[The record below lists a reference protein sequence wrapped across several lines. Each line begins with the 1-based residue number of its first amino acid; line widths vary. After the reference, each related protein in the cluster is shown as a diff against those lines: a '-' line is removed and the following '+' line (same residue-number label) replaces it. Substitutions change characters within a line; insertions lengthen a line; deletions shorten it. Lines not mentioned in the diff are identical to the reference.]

1 MLSIINSNNL
11 IGIDSFLVKVE
22 TDITK
27 GIPSFNVVGLPGA
40 EVREARERVK
50 SAIINSGY
58 DFPNSRIVVN
68 LSPADIKKEGS
79 FLDLPISIG
88 ILRKYVNKN
97 DSYLDECV
105 FVGELSLDGHLRKV
119 KGILS
124 LVIGAKKEN
133 FKRIFIPYDNLK
145 ESNFIEGIEI
155 IPVKNLKEC
164 IDYINGNKNICSSY
178 KNIEEK
184 NTTCNYNEDF
194 KDVKGNYFAKRGAEI
209 CAAGNHNFIMI
220 GPPGSGKTMVAK
232 RIRTILPKL
241 DQEEMIEISKI
252 YSIAGLM
259 NEEEGIIKE
268 RPFRSPHHS
277 TTIQSLVGGGFN
289 SKPGEITLSH
299 RGVLFLD
306 EIAEF
311 DRRILESLRQPMEDK
326 YVSISRVRH
335 TVKYPC
341 NMLIVAAMNPCP
353 CGHYLSKKECR
364 CQSYEIIRY
373 RNKLSGPL
381 LDRFD
386 VFVEMTQI
394 PFTKLNEK
402 SQEETSETIRNRV
415 EKAREIQKI
424 RFKNEPISTNNEM
437 TTSMIDKYCELDKAT
452 KEVINSIYEYDE
464 LSNRSYVKLIKLAR
478 TIADLEGKENI
489 ERNHVLEAYSYR
501 KAYYT
506 YFKSKE
512 IGENYG

>member
-22 TDITK
+22 TDITR
-27 GIPSFNVVGLPGA
+27 GIPSFNVVGLPST

-88 ILRKYVNKN
+88 ILRKYLNKD
-97 DSYLDECV
+97 DSYLNECV
-105 FVGELSLDGHLRKV
+105 FVGELSLDGHLRKAN
-119 KGILS
+119 GILS

-145 ESNFIEGIEI
+145 ESSFIDGIEI
-155 IPVKNLKEC
+155 IPIKSLHEC
-164 IDYINGNKNICSSY
+164 IDYLNGSEAISLKY
-178 KNIEEK
+178 KDLEFEDVN
-184 NTTCNYNEDF
+184 CNYTEDF
-194 KDVKGNYFAKRGAEI
+194 KDVKGNYFAKRAAEI
-209 CAAGNHNFIMI
+209 CAAGNHNLIMV

-241 DQEEMIEISKI
+241 NKEEMIEISKI
-252 YSIAGLM
+252 YSIAGLIK
-259 NEEEGIIKE
+259 EEYGIVKE

-277 TTIQSLVGGGFN
+277 TTMQSLVGGGFN

-326 YVSISRVRH
+326 YVNVSRVRH
-335 TVKYPC
+335 NVKYPC
-341 NMLIVAAMNPCP
+341 NMLVIAAMNPCP
-353 CGHYLSKKECR
+353 CGLYLSKLECR
-364 CQSYEIIRY
+364 CQNYEIMRY

-386 VFVEMTQI
+386 IFVEMTQI
-394 PFTKLNEK
+394 PFEKLSDK
-402 SQEETSETIRNRV
+402 SHEETSEEIRKRV
-415 EKAREIQKI
+415 EKAREIQRL
-424 RFKNEPISTNNEM
+424 RFADEIINTNNEM
-437 TTSMIDKYCELDKAT
+437 TTAMIDKYCELDKET
-452 KEVINSIYEYDE
+452 KKILDEIYNKHD
-464 LSNRSYVKLIKLAR
+464 LSNRSYTKLIKVAR
-478 TIADLEGKENI
+478 TIADLEGEKNI
-489 ERNHVLEAYSYR
+489 NSNHVLESYSFR

-506 YFKSKE
+506 YFKSRM
-512 IGENYG
+512 GVNYG

>member
-22 TDITK
+22 TDITR
-27 GIPSFNVVGLPGA
+27 GIPSFNVVGLPST

-88 ILRKYVNKN
+88 ILRKYLNKD

-124 LVIGAKKEN
+124 LVIGAKKEK

-145 ESNFIEGIEI
+145 ESNFIDGIEI
-155 IPVKNLKEC
+155 VPVKNLQEC
-164 IDYINGNKNICSSY
+164 INYLNGNKSISINY
-178 KNIEEK
+178 KDLEEDIE
-184 NTTCNYNEDF
+184 CNYTEDF
-194 KDVKGNYFAKRGAEI
+194 KDVKGNYFAKRAAEI
-209 CAAGNHNFIMI
+209 SAAGNHNLIMV

-241 DQEEMIEISKI
+241 DKEEMIEVSKI
-252 YSIAGLM
+252 YSIAGLI
-259 NEEEGIIKE
+259 NEEYGIVKE

-277 TTIQSLVGGGFN
+277 ATMQSLVGGGFN

-326 YVSISRVRH
+326 YVNIARVRH
-335 TVKYPC
+335 NVKYPC
-341 NMLIVAAMNPCP
+341 NTLVIAAMNPCP
-353 CGHYLSKKECR
+353 CGLYLSKTECR
-364 CQSYEIIRY
+364 CQSFDIIRY
-373 RNKLSGPL
+373 RNRLSGPL

-386 VFVEMTQI
+386 IFVEMTQI
-394 PFTKLNEK
+394 PFQKLNEK
-402 SQEETSETIRNRV
+402 SQEETSQDIRIRV
-415 EKAREIQKI
+415 EKARKIQKQ
-424 RFKNEPISTNNEM
+424 RFENELINTNNEM
-437 TTSMIDKYCELDKAT
+437 TTSMIDKYCELDKDS
-452 KEVINSIYEYDE
+452 KNILDEIYNKYE
-464 LSNRSYVKLIKLAR
+464 LSNRSYTKLIKVAR
-478 TIADLEGKENI
+478 TIADLEGEEKINS
-489 ERNHVLEAYSYR
+489 NHILEAYSFR

-506 YFKSKE
+506 YFKSRLE
-512 IGENYG
+512 

>member
-22 TDITK
+22 TDISR
-27 GIPSFNVVGLPGA
+27 GIPAFNVVGLPGA

-88 ILRKYVNKN
+88 ILRKYLNKD
-97 DSYLDECV
+97 DSYLNECV

-133 FKRIFIPYDNLK
+133 FKRIFIPYDNLR
-145 ESNFIEGIEI
+145 ESNFIDGIEI
-155 IPVKNLKEC
+155 IPVKTLKDC
-164 IDYINGNKNICSSY
+164 INYFNENKKRPLIY
-178 KNIEEK
+178 KDLEVDNVK
-184 NTTCNYNEDF
+184 FNYTEDF
-194 KDVKGNYFAKRGAEI
+194 KDVKGNYFTKRAAEI
-209 CAAGNHNFIMI
+209 CAAGNHNLMMV
-220 GPPGSGKTMVAK
+220 GPPGSGKTMIAK

-241 DQEEMIEISKI
+241 DKKEMIEISKI
-252 YSIAGLM
+252 YSIAGLI
-259 NEEEGIIKE
+259 NEEYGIIRE

-277 TTIQSLVGGGFN
+277 TTKQSLVGGGFN

-311 DRRILESLRQPMEDK
+311 DRKILECLRQPMEDK
-326 YVSISRVRH
+326 YVNIARVRQN
-335 TVKYPC
+335 VKYPC
-341 NMLIVAAMNPCP
+341 NMLVIGAMNPCP
-353 CGHYLSKKECR
+353 CGLYLSKTQCR
-364 CQSYEIIRY
+364 CQSFDIIRY

-386 VFVEMTQI
+386 IFVEVTQI
-394 PFTKLNEK
+394 PFKKLNEQ
-402 SQEETSETIRNRV
+402 SHEETSSQIRVRV
-415 EKAREIQKI
+415 EKAREIQRQ
-424 RFKNEPISTNNEM
+424 RFKNELISTNNEM
-437 TTSMIDKYCELDKAT
+437 STSMIDKYCKLDNNT
-452 KEVINSIYEYDE
+452 TNILNEIYNKHE
-464 LSNRSYVKLIKLAR
+464 LSNRSYTKLIKIAR
-478 TIADLEGKENI
+478 TIADLEGKEDINSS
-489 ERNHVLEAYSYR
+489 HVLESYSFR

-506 YFKSKE
+506 YFNSRLE
-512 IGENYG
+512 

>member
-22 TDITK
+22 TDITR
-27 GIPSFNVVGLPGA
+27 GIPSFNVVGLPST

-88 ILRKYVNKN
+88 ILRKYLNKD

-124 LVIGAKKEN
+124 LVIGAKKEK

-145 ESNFIEGIEI
+145 ESNFIDGIEI
-155 IPVKNLKEC
+155 VPVKNLQEC
-164 IDYINGNKNICSSY
+164 INYINGNKSISLNY
-178 KNIEEK
+178 KDLEEDIE
-184 NTTCNYNEDF
+184 CNYTEDF
-194 KDVKGNYFAKRGAEI
+194 KDVKGNYFAKRAAEI
-209 CAAGNHNFIMI
+209 SAAGNHNLIMV

-241 DQEEMIEISKI
+241 DKEEMIEVSKI
-252 YSIAGLM
+252 YSIAGLI
-259 NEEEGIIKE
+259 NEEYGIVKE

-277 TTIQSLVGGGFN
+277 ATMQSLVGGGFN
-289 SKPGEITLSH
+289 SRPGEITLSH

-326 YVSISRVRH
+326 YVNITRVRH
-335 TVKYPC
+335 NVKYPC
-341 NMLIVAAMNPCP
+341 NMLVIAAMNPCP
-353 CGHYLSKKECR
+353 CGLYLSKTECR
-364 CQSYEIIRY
+364 CQSFDIIRY
-373 RNKLSGPL
+373 RNRLSGPL

-386 VFVEMTQI
+386 IFVEMTQI
-394 PFTKLNEK
+394 PFQKLNEK
-402 SQEETSETIRNRV
+402 SQEETSQDIRIRV
-415 EKAREIQKI
+415 EKARKIQKQ
-424 RFKNEPISTNNEM
+424 RFENELINTNNEM
-437 TTSMIDKYCELDKAT
+437 TTSMIDKYCELDKDS
-452 KEVINSIYEYDE
+452 KNILDEIYNKYE
-464 LSNRSYVKLIKLAR
+464 LSNRSYTKLIKVAR
-478 TIADLEGKENI
+478 TIADLEGEENI
-489 ERNHVLEAYSYR
+489 NSSHILEAYSFR

-506 YFKSKE
+506 YFKSRLE
-512 IGENYG
+512 

>member
-22 TDITK
+22 TDITR
-27 GIPSFNVVGLPGA
+27 GIPSFNVVGLPST

-88 ILRKYVNKN
+88 ILRKYLNKD
-97 DSYLDECV
+97 DSYLNECV
-105 FVGELSLDGHLRKV
+105 FVGELSLDGHLRKA

-145 ESNFIEGIEI
+145 ESSFIDGIEI
-155 IPVKNLKEC
+155 IPIKSLHEC
-164 IDYINGNKNICSSY
+164 IDYLNGSETISLKY
-178 KNIEEK
+178 KDLEFEDVN
-184 NTTCNYNEDF
+184 CNYTEDF
-194 KDVKGNYFAKRGAEI
+194 KDVKGNYFAKRAAEI
-209 CAAGNHNFIMI
+209 CAAGNHNLIMV

-241 DQEEMIEISKI
+241 NKEEMIEISKI
-252 YSIAGLM
+252 YSIAGLIK
-259 NEEEGIIKE
+259 EEYGIVKE

-277 TTIQSLVGGGFN
+277 TTMQSLVGGGFN

-326 YVSISRVRH
+326 YVNVSRVRH
-335 TVKYPC
+335 NVKYPC
-341 NMLIVAAMNPCP
+341 NMLVIAAMNPCP
-353 CGHYLSKKECR
+353 CGLYLSKLECR
-364 CQSYEIIRY
+364 CQNYEIMRY

-386 VFVEMTQI
+386 IFVEMTQI
-394 PFTKLNEK
+394 PFEKLSDK
-402 SQEETSETIRNRV
+402 SHEETSEEIRKRV
-415 EKAREIQKI
+415 EKAREIQRL
-424 RFKNEPISTNNEM
+424 RFADEIINTNNEM
-437 TTSMIDKYCELDKAT
+437 TTAMIDKYCELDKET
-452 KEVINSIYEYDE
+452 KKILDEIYNKHD
-464 LSNRSYVKLIKLAR
+464 LSNRSYTKLIKVAR
-478 TIADLEGKENI
+478 TIADLEGEKNI
-489 ERNHVLEAYSYR
+489 NSNHVLESYSFR

-506 YFKSKE
+506 YFKSRM
-512 IGENYG
+512 GVNYG

>member
-22 TDITK
+22 TDITR
-27 GIPSFNVVGLPGA
+27 GIPSFNIVGLPGT
-40 EVREARERVK
+40 EVREARERVR

-88 ILRKYVNKN
+88 ILRKFLNKT
-97 DSYLDECV
+97 DSYLEECV

-119 KGILS
+119 KGVLP

-133 FKRIFIPYDNLK
+133 FKRIFIPHDNLK

-155 IPVKNLKEC
+155 IPVRTLQDC
-164 IDYINGNKNICSSY
+164 IDYINGKKI
-178 KNIEEK
+178 IEF
-184 NTTCNYNEDF
+184 NYEDLSEDISCDYAEDF
-194 KDVKGNYFAKRGAEI
+194 KDVKGNYFAKRAAEI
-209 CAAGNHNFIMI
+209 SAAGNHNLIMV
-220 GPPGSGKTMVAK
+220 GSPGSGKTMIAK
-232 RIRTILPKL
+232 RIRSILPQL
-241 DQEEMIEISKI
+241 DKEEMIEISKI
-252 YSIAGLM
+252 YSIAGLIN
-259 NEEEGIIKE
+259 NECGIIKE

-277 TTIQSLVGGGFN
+277 TTMQSLVGGGFN

-326 YVSISRVRH
+326 YVNIARVRH
-335 TVKYPC
+335 NVKYPC
-341 NMLIVAAMNPCP
+341 NMLVIAAMNPCP
-353 CGHYLSKKECR
+353 CGMYLSKTECH
-364 CQSYEIIRY
+364 CQSFDITRY
-373 RNKLSGPL
+373 RNRLSGPL

-386 VFVEMTQI
+386 IFVEMTQVS
-394 PFTKLNEK
+394 FEKLNEK
-402 SQEETSETIRNRV
+402 SQEETSKEIRSRV
-415 EKAREIQKI
+415 EKAREIQKL
-424 RFKNEPISTNNEM
+424 RFKNELINTNNEM
-437 TTSMIDKYCELDKAT
+437 TTSMIDKYCELDKDA
-452 KEVINSIYEYDE
+452 KNILESIYNKHE
-464 LSNRSYVKLIKLAR
+464 LSNRSYTRLIKVAR
-478 TIADLEGKENI
+478 TIADLEGEENI
-489 ERNHVLEAYSYR
+489 NSNHILEAYSFR

-506 YFKSKE
+506 YFKSRLE
-512 IGENYG
+512 LNHG

>member
-22 TDITK
+22 TDITR
-27 GIPSFNVVGLPGA
+27 GIPSFNVVGLPST

-68 LSPADIKKEGS
+68 LSPADTKKEGS

-88 ILRKYVNKN
+88 ILRKYLNKD
-97 DSYLDECV
+97 DSYLNECV
-105 FVGELSLDGHLRKV
+105 FVGELSLDGHLRKA

-145 ESNFIEGIEI
+145 ESSFIDGIEI
-155 IPVKNLKEC
+155 IPIKSLHEC
-164 IDYINGNKNICSSY
+164 IDYLNGSEAISLKY
-178 KNIEEK
+178 KDLEFEDVN
-184 NTTCNYNEDF
+184 CNYTEDF
-194 KDVKGNYFAKRGAEI
+194 KDVKGNYFAKRAAEI
-209 CAAGNHNFIMI
+209 CAAGNHNLIMV

-241 DQEEMIEISKI
+241 NKEEMIEISKI
-252 YSIAGLM
+252 YSIAGLIK
-259 NEEEGIIKE
+259 EEYGIVKE

-277 TTIQSLVGGGFN
+277 TTMQSLVGGGFN

-326 YVSISRVRH
+326 YVNVSRVRH
-335 TVKYPC
+335 NVKYPC
-341 NMLIVAAMNPCP
+341 NMLVIAAMNPCP
-353 CGHYLSKKECR
+353 CGLYLSKLECR
-364 CQSYEIIRY
+364 CQNYEIMRY

-386 VFVEMTQI
+386 IFVEMTQI
-394 PFTKLNEK
+394 PFEKLNDK
-402 SQEETSETIRNRV
+402 SHEETSEEIRKRV
-415 EKAREIQKI
+415 EKAREIQRL
-424 RFKNEPISTNNEM
+424 RFADEIINTNNEM
-437 TTSMIDKYCELDKAT
+437 TTAMIDKYCELDKET
-452 KEVINSIYEYDE
+452 KKILDEIYNKHD
-464 LSNRSYVKLIKLAR
+464 LSNRSYTKLIKVAR
-478 TIADLEGKENI
+478 TIADLEGEKNI
-489 ERNHVLEAYSYR
+489 NSNHVLESYSFR

-506 YFKSKE
+506 YFKSRM
-512 IGENYG
+512 GVNYG

>member
-22 TDITK
+22 TDITR
-27 GIPSFNVVGLPGA
+27 GIPSFNVVGLPST

-88 ILRKYVNKN
+88 ILRKYLNKD
-97 DSYLDECV
+97 DSYLNECV
-105 FVGELSLDGHLRKV
+105 FVGELSLDGHLRKA

-145 ESNFIEGIEI
+145 ESSFIDGIEI
-155 IPVKNLKEC
+155 IPIKSLHEC
-164 IDYINGNKNICSSY
+164 IDYLNGSEGISLKY
-178 KNIEEK
+178 KDLEFEDVN
-184 NTTCNYNEDF
+184 CNYTEDF
-194 KDVKGNYFAKRGAEI
+194 KDVKGNYFAKRAAEI
-209 CAAGNHNFIMI
+209 CAAGNHNLIMV

-241 DQEEMIEISKI
+241 NKEEMIEISKI
-252 YSIAGLM
+252 YSIAGLIK
-259 NEEEGIIKE
+259 EEYGIVKE

-277 TTIQSLVGGGFN
+277 TTMQSLVGGGFN

-326 YVSISRVRH
+326 YVNVSRVRYN
-335 TVKYPC
+335 VKYPC
-341 NMLIVAAMNPCP
+341 NMLVIAAMNPCP
-353 CGHYLSKKECR
+353 CGLYLSKLECR
-364 CQSYEIIRY
+364 CQNYEIMRY

-386 VFVEMTQI
+386 IFVEMTQI
-394 PFTKLNEK
+394 PFEKLSDK
-402 SQEETSETIRNRV
+402 SHEETSEEIRKRV
-415 EKAREIQKI
+415 EKAREIQRL
-424 RFKNEPISTNNEM
+424 RFADEIINTNNEM
-437 TTSMIDKYCELDKAT
+437 TTAMIDKYCELDKET
-452 KEVINSIYEYDE
+452 KKILDEIYNKHD
-464 LSNRSYVKLIKLAR
+464 LSNRSYTKLIKVAR
-478 TIADLEGKENI
+478 TIADLEGEKNI
-489 ERNHVLEAYSYR
+489 NSNHVLESYSFR

-506 YFKSKE
+506 YFKSRM
-512 IGENYG
+512 GVNYG

>member
-11 IGIDSFLVKVE
+11 IGIESFLVKVE
-22 TDITK
+22 TDISR
-27 GIPSFNVVGLPGA
+27 GIPSFNIVGLPGT

-88 ILRKYVNKN
+88 ILRKYLNKDN
-97 DSYLDECV
+97 TYLDECV

-145 ESNFIEGIEI
+145 ESNFIDGIEI
-155 IPVKNLKEC
+155 IPVKTLQEC
-164 IDYINGNKNICSSY
+164 INYINGNININLNY
-178 KNIEEK
+178 KNLELEDIQ
-184 NTTCNYNEDF
+184 NTYTEDF
-194 KDVKGNYFAKRGAEI
+194 KDVKGNYFAKRAAEI
-209 CAAGNHNFIMI
+209 CAAGNHNFIMV
-220 GPPGSGKTMVAK
+220 GPPGSGKTMIAK

-241 DQEEMIEISKI
+241 EKEEMIEISKI
-252 YSIAGLM
+252 YSIAGLIGEE
-259 NEEEGIIKE
+259 NEIIKN

-277 TTIQSLVGGGFN
+277 ITMQSLVGGGFK

-311 DRRILESLRQPMEDK
+311 DRRIVESLRQPIEDK
-326 YVSISRVRH
+326 YVNIVRVRH
-335 TVKYPC
+335 SVRYPC
-341 NMLIVAAMNPCP
+341 NMLVVAAMNPCP
-353 CGHYLSKKECR
+353 CGLYLSKKECR
-364 CQSYEIIRY
+364 CQSFDISRY
-373 RNKLSGPL
+373 KNKLSGPL

-386 VFVEMTQI
+386 IFIEMTQI
-394 PFTKLNEK
+394 PFNKLSEK
-402 SQEETSETIRNRV
+402 SDEETSKEIRIRV
-415 EKAREIQKI
+415 ERAREIQRE
-424 RFKNEPISTNNEM
+424 RFKNEYISTNSEM
-437 TTSMIDKYCELDKAT
+437 STSMIDKYCELDDESKN
-452 KEVINSIYEYDE
+452 IMDYIYNKHE
-464 LSNRSYVKLIKLAR
+464 LSNRSYTKLIKVAR
-478 TIADLEGKENI
+478 TIADLEGVESI
-489 ERNHVLEAYSYR
+489 EKNHILESYSYR

-506 YFKSKE
+506 YFRSRLE
-512 IGENYG
+512 

>member
-22 TDITK
+22 TDITR
-27 GIPSFNVVGLPGA
+27 GIPSFNVVGLPGT

-88 ILRKYVNKN
+88 ILRKYLNR
-97 DSYLDECV
+97 DDDYLDECI

-119 KGILS
+119 KGILP

-133 FKRIFIPYDNLK
+133 FKRIFIPYDNLR
-145 ESNFIEGIEI
+145 ESNFIDGIEI
-155 IPVKNLKEC
+155 IPVKNLQEC
-164 IDYINGNKNICSSY
+164 INYINGNKNIDLNY
-178 KNIEEK
+178 KDLKVHNVEF
-184 NTTCNYNEDF
+184 NYTEDF
-194 KDVKGNYFAKRGAEI
+194 KDVKGNYFVKRAAEI
-209 CAAGNHNFIMI
+209 CAAGNHNLIMV

-232 RIRTILPKL
+232 RMRTILPKL
-241 DQEEMIEISKI
+241 DKEEMIEISKI
-252 YSIAGLM
+252 YSIAGLI
-259 NEEEGIIKE
+259 NEEDGIITE

-277 TTIQSLVGGGFN
+277 TTMQSLVGGGFN

-306 EIAEF
+306 EVAEF

-326 YVSISRVRH
+326 YVNIARVRQN
-335 TVKYPC
+335 VKYPC
-341 NMLIVAAMNPCP
+341 NMLVIAAMNPCP
-353 CGHYLSKKECR
+353 CGLYLSKTECR

-373 RNKLSGPL
+373 RNRLSGPL

-386 VFVEMTQI
+386 IFVEMIHT
-394 PFTKLNEK
+394 PFEKLNEK
-402 SQEETSETIRNRV
+402 SQEETSEEIRCRV
-415 EKAREIQKI
+415 EKAREIQKL
-424 RFKNEPISTNNEM
+424 RFKNELINTNNEM
-437 TTSMIDKYCELDKAT
+437 STTMIDKYCQLDEESKN
-452 KEVINSIYEYDE
+452 ILDDIYNKHE
-464 LSNRSYVKLIKLAR
+464 LSNRSYTKLIKVAR
-478 TIADLEGKENI
+478 TIADLEGEENI
-489 ERNHVLEAYSYR
+489 KKNHILESYSFR

-506 YFKSKE
+506 YFKSRLE
-512 IGENYG
+512 LNHV

>member
-22 TDITK
+22 TDITR
-27 GIPSFNVVGLPGA
+27 GIPSFNVVGLPST

-88 ILRKYVNKN
+88 ILRKYLNKD

-124 LVIGAKKEN
+124 LVIGAKKEK

-145 ESNFIEGIEI
+145 ESNFIDGIEI
-155 IPVKNLKEC
+155 VPVKNLQEC
-164 IDYINGNKNICSSY
+164 INYINGNKSISLNY
-178 KNIEEK
+178 KDLEEDIE
-184 NTTCNYNEDF
+184 CNYTEDF
-194 KDVKGNYFAKRGAEI
+194 KDVKGNYFAKRAAEI
-209 CAAGNHNFIMI
+209 SAAGNHNLIMV

-241 DQEEMIEISKI
+241 DKEEMIEVSKI
-252 YSIAGLM
+252 YSIAGLI
-259 NEEEGIIKE
+259 NEEYGIVKE

-277 TTIQSLVGGGFN
+277 ATMQSLVGGGFN

-326 YVSISRVRH
+326 YVNIARVRH
-335 TVKYPC
+335 NVKYPC
-341 NMLIVAAMNPCP
+341 NTLVIAAMNPCP
-353 CGHYLSKKECR
+353 CGLYLSKTECR
-364 CQSYEIIRY
+364 CQSFDIIRY
-373 RNKLSGPL
+373 RNRLSGPL

-386 VFVEMTQI
+386 IFVEMAQI
-394 PFTKLNEK
+394 PFQKLNEK
-402 SQEETSETIRNRV
+402 SQEETSRDIRIRV
-415 EKAREIQKI
+415 EKARKIQKQ
-424 RFKNEPISTNNEM
+424 RFKNELINTNNEM
-437 TTSMIDKYCELDKAT
+437 TTYMIDKYCELDKDS
-452 KEVINSIYEYDE
+452 KNILDEIYNKYE
-464 LSNRSYVKLIKLAR
+464 LSNRSYTKLIKVAR
-478 TIADLEGKENI
+478 TIADLEGEEKINS
-489 ERNHVLEAYSYR
+489 NHILEAYSFR

-506 YFKSKE
+506 YFKSRLE
-512 IGENYG
+512 

>member
-22 TDITK
+22 TDITR
-27 GIPSFNVVGLPGA
+27 GIPSFNVVGLPST

-50 SAIINSGY
+50 SAVINSGY

-88 ILRKYVNKN
+88 ILRQYLNRDN
-97 DSYLDECV
+97 SYLNECV

-133 FKRIFIPYDNLK
+133 FKRIFIPYDNFK
-145 ESNFIEGIEI
+145 ESDFIDGIEV
-155 IPVKNLKEC
+155 IPIKNLQEC
-164 IDYINGNKNICSSY
+164 IDYINGNKSIVL
-178 KNIEEK
+178 KVKDLEGEEIK
-184 NTTCNYNEDF
+184 CNYTEDF
-194 KDVKGNYFAKRGAEI
+194 QDVKGNYFAKRAAEI
-209 CAAGNHNFIMI
+209 SAAGNHNLIMV
-220 GPPGSGKTMVAK
+220 GPPGSGKTMIAR

-241 DQEEMIEISKI
+241 DKEEMIEISKI
-252 YSIAGLM
+252 YSIAGLIK
-259 NEEEGIIKE
+259 EEHSIIKE

-277 TTIQSLVGGGFN
+277 TTMQSLVGGGFN

-326 YVSISRVRH
+326 YINIARVRNS
-335 TVKYPC
+335 VRYPC
-341 NMLIVAAMNPCP
+341 NILVIAAMNPCP
-353 CGHYLSKKECR
+353 CGLYLSKKECR
-364 CQSYEIIRY
+364 CQSFDIIRY

-386 VFVEMTQI
+386 IFVEMAQI
-394 PFTKLNEK
+394 PFKKLNER
-402 SQEETSETIRNRV
+402 SQEETSEKIRIRV
-415 EKAREIQKI
+415 EKARESQRL
-424 RFKNEPISTNNEM
+424 RFKNELISTNNDM
-437 TTSMIDKYCELDKAT
+437 STAMVDKYCKLDKDS
-452 KEVINSIYEYDE
+452 KNILDKIYNKHE
-464 LSNRSYVKLIKLAR
+464 LSNRSYTKLIKVAR
-478 TIADLEGKENI
+478 TIADLEGEENI
-489 ERNHVLEAYSYR
+489 NSNHILESYSFR

-506 YFKSKE
+506 YFKSRLE
-512 IGENYG
+512 

>member
-22 TDITK
+22 TDITR
-27 GIPSFNVVGLPGA
+27 GIPSFNVVGLPST

-88 ILRKYVNKN
+88 ILRKYLNKD
-97 DSYLDECV
+97 DSYLNECV
-105 FVGELSLDGHLRKV
+105 FVGELSLDGHLRKA

-145 ESNFIEGIEI
+145 ESSFIDGIEI
-155 IPVKNLKEC
+155 IPIKSLHEC
-164 IDYINGNKNICSSY
+164 IDYLNGSEGISLKY
-178 KNIEEK
+178 KDLEFEDVN
-184 NTTCNYNEDF
+184 CNYTEDF
-194 KDVKGNYFAKRGAEI
+194 KDVKGNYFAKRAAEI
-209 CAAGNHNFIMI
+209 CAAGNHNLIMV

-241 DQEEMIEISKI
+241 NKEEMIEISKI
-252 YSIAGLM
+252 YSIAGLIK
-259 NEEEGIIKE
+259 EEYGIVKE

-277 TTIQSLVGGGFN
+277 TTMQSLVGGGFN

-326 YVSISRVRH
+326 YVNVSRVRH
-335 TVKYPC
+335 NVKYPC
-341 NMLIVAAMNPCP
+341 NMLVIAAMNPCP
-353 CGHYLSKKECR
+353 CGLYLSKLECR
-364 CQSYEIIRY
+364 CQNYEIMRY

-386 VFVEMTQI
+386 IFVEMTQI
-394 PFTKLNEK
+394 PFEKLSDK
-402 SQEETSETIRNRV
+402 SHEETSEEIRKRV
-415 EKAREIQKI
+415 EKAREIQRL
-424 RFKNEPISTNNEM
+424 RFADEIINTNNEM
-437 TTSMIDKYCELDKAT
+437 TTAMIDKYCELDKET
-452 KEVINSIYEYDE
+452 KKILDEIYNKHD
-464 LSNRSYVKLIKLAR
+464 LSNRSYTKLIKVAR
-478 TIADLEGKENI
+478 TIADLEGEKNI
-489 ERNHVLEAYSYR
+489 NSNHVLESYSFR

-506 YFKSKE
+506 YFKSRM
-512 IGENYG
+512 GVNYG